1 MLRKF
6 RDALIETLASSGA
19 TVAQV
24 ARDTGVSEEQLK
36 KVRQREGASTNVDD
50 AVKVAHYFGMSLD
63 EFLNDQT
70 KVIRAEVLAQYAQLS
85 IQERAFLRD
94 LALARRVPGPEAAE
108 E

>member
-6 RDALIETLASSGA
+6 RDALIDNLARTGV
-19 TVAQV
+19 TVAQL

-36 KVRQREGASTNVDD
+36 KVRQHEGASTNVDD

-70 KVIRAEVLAQYAQLS
+70 VAIRAQVLGLYERLTPEERRLLQGLAQGRSAQG
-85 IQERAFLRD
+85 RAAD
-94 LALARRVPGPEAAE
+94 
-108 E
+108 